1 VVTKVIA
8 TPKKNNAALLSSL
21 WSDFYGSGQILAIK
35 KKIYIT
41 KKKKKKKREKL
52 EKN

>member
-41 KKKKKKKREKL
+41 KKKKKKREK
-52 EKN
+52 N

>member
-8 TPKKNNAALLSSL
+8 TQKKNNAALLRSL

-35 KKIYIT
+35 KKIDIT
-41 KKKKKKKREKL
+41 KKKKKKREK
-52 EKN
+52 N